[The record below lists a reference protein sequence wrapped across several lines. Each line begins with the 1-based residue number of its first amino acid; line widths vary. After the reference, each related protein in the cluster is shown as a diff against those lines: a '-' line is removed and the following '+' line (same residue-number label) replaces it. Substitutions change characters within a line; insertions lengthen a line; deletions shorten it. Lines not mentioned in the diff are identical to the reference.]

1 VQISTKYR
9 TLVAIIKS
17 SMFNPTTTS
26 ETEVLTRTSVVDYKK
41 NQHRRLILSEL
52 YRSGTASIAELARI
66 IHSSVPSVTSIVEE
80 LVEEKWIVPVGTGIT
95 KQGRK
100 PVLFSLSSDHFYT
113 LVLDVSTHD
122 TKVLIMNLKNEI
134 VLRRDFNLRLEDSS
148 RFLNELIE
156 ITEQTF
162 EESSIPYSNFIALGV
177 SIAGLIDTS
186 KGYNF
191 TYKNLNSNQHSFG
204 LILEEHFKIPVH
216 IINDTKATTLGEH
229 RFGLAQGK
237 DHVLAIY
244 IDWGVGLGIILNGEV
259 FQGASGFAG
268 ELGHIQVVPNGE
280 LCHCGK
286 VGCLDTITSA
296 ASLIRRIKKG
306 LGEGRISRLSAIEI
320 DKIDAE
326 TIIDAAWQG
335 DSFAIDILHDIG
347 MELGKGLSIA
357 IHLFNPEI
365 VIVDGIVAK
374 AGAFITNPI
383 EQAINKYCLTDFR
396 SNLSIVISQLG
407 QEAKWLGT
415 QAYVVEKAIETN

>member
-1 VQISTKYR
+1 
-9 TLVAIIKS
+9 
-17 SMFNPTTTS
+17 MFDSTTS
-26 ETEVLTRTSVVDYKK
+26 SEVDILPKTSVVDYKK
-41 NQHRRLILSEL
+41 SQHRRRILTEL
-52 YRSGTASIAELARI
+52 YRSGTCSIAEMARV

-80 LVEEKWIVPVGTGIT
+80 MVEEKWIVPVGTGVT

-100 PVLFSLSSDHFYT
+100 PVLFSLSTERFYSV
-113 LVLDVSTHD
+113 VLDVNTHD
-122 TKVLIMNLKNEI
+122 TKILILNLKNEVI
-134 VLRRDFNLRLEDSS
+134 MRRDFNLRLEDSPQ
-148 RFLNELIE
+148 FLKSLVEA
-156 ITEQTF
+156 TEQVLR
-162 EESSIPYSNFIALGV
+162 ESNIHYDGFMAMGV
-177 SIAGLIDTS
+177 SVAGLVDAR
-186 KGYNF
+186 KGFNF
-191 TYKNLNSNQHSFG
+191 TYRSLNQNESFG
-204 LILEEHFKIPVH
+204 TFLENYFKFPVYV
-216 IINDTKATTLGEH
+216 INDTKATTLGEH

-244 IDWGVGLGIILNGEV
+244 IDWGVGLGVILNGEV

-306 LGEGRISRLSAIEI
+306 LAEGRISRLSAIEGE
-320 DKIDAE
+320 KIDAE

-335 DSFAIDILHDIG
+335 DSFAIDILHEIG

-365 VIVDGIVAK
+365 IIVDGIVAK

-396 SNLSIVISQLG
+396 NNLTVVISQLG

-415 QAYVVEKAIETN
+415 QAYVVEKVIESI

>member
-1 VQISTKYR
+1 
-9 TLVAIIKS
+9 
-17 SMFNPTTTS
+17 MFDSTTS
-26 ETEVLTRTSVVDYKK
+26 PEVDILPKTSVVDYKK
-41 NQHRRLILSEL
+41 SQHRRRILTEL
-52 YRSGTASIAELARI
+52 YRSGTCSIAEMARV
-66 IHSSVPSVTSIVEE
+66 IHSSVPSVTGIVEE
-80 LVEEKWIVPVGTGIT
+80 MVEEKWIVPVGTGIT

-100 PVLFSLSSDHFYT
+100 PVLFSLSTERYYSI
-113 LVLDVSTHD
+113 VLDVNTHD
-122 TKVLIMNLKNEI
+122 TKILILNLKNEVI
-134 VLRRDFNLRLEDSS
+134 LRRDFNLRLEDSS
-148 RFLNELIE
+148 QFLKSLVDA
-156 ITEQTF
+156 TEQVLG
-162 EESSIPYSNFIALGV
+162 ESNLRYDDFMAMGV
-177 SIAGLIDTS
+177 SVAGLVDAR
-186 KGYNF
+186 KGFNF
-191 TYKNLNSNQHSFG
+191 TYRSLNQNESFG
-204 LILEEHFKIPVH
+204 AYLENYFKFPVYV
-216 IINDTKATTLGEH
+216 INDTKATTLGEH

-244 IDWGVGLGIILNGEV
+244 IDWGVGLGVILNGEV

-306 LGEGRISRLSAIEI
+306 LAEGRISRLSAIEVE
-320 DKIDAE
+320 KIDAE

-335 DSFAIDILHDIG
+335 DSFAIDILHEIG

-365 VIVDGIVAK
+365 IIVDGIVAK

-396 SNLSIVISQLG
+396 NNLTVVISQLG

-415 QAYVVEKAIETN
+415 QAYVVEKIIESN

>member
-1 VQISTKYR
+1 
-9 TLVAIIKS
+9 
-17 SMFNPTTTS
+17 MFDSTTS
-26 ETEVLTRTSVVDYKK
+26 SEVDILPKTSVVDYKK
-41 NQHRRLILSEL
+41 SQHRRRILTEL
-52 YRSGTASIAELARI
+52 YRAGTCSIAEMARV
-66 IHSSVPSVTSIVEE
+66 IHSSVPSVTGIVEE
-80 LVEEKWIVPVGTGIT
+80 MVEEKWIVPVGTGIT

-100 PVLFSLSSDHFYT
+100 PVLFSLSTERYYSI
-113 LVLDVSTHD
+113 VLDVNTHD
-122 TKVLIMNLKNEI
+122 TKILILNLKNEVI
-134 VLRRDFNLRLEDSS
+134 LRRDFNLRLEDSS
-148 RFLNELIE
+148 QFLKSLVDA
-156 ITEQTF
+156 TEHVLR
-162 EESSIPYSNFIALGV
+162 ESNLHYDDFMAMGV
-177 SIAGLIDTS
+177 SVAGLVDAR
-186 KGYNF
+186 KGFNF
-191 TYKNLNSNQHSFG
+191 TYRSLNQNESFG
-204 LILEEHFKIPVH
+204 AYLENYFKFPVYV
-216 IINDTKATTLGEH
+216 INDTKATTLGEH

-237 DHVLAIY
+237 NHVLAIY
-244 IDWGVGLGIILNGEV
+244 IDWGVGLGVILNGEV

-306 LGEGRISRLSAIEI
+306 LAEGRISRLSAIETE
-320 DKIDAE
+320 KIDAE

-335 DSFAIDILHDIG
+335 DSFAIDILHEIG

-365 VIVDGIVAK
+365 IIVDGIVAK

-396 SNLSIVISQLG
+396 NNLTVVISQLG

-415 QAYVVEKAIETN
+415 QAYVVEKVIESI

>member
-1 VQISTKYR
+1 
-9 TLVAIIKS
+9 
-17 SMFNPTTTS
+17 MFDSTTS
-26 ETEVLTRTSVVDYKK
+26 SEVDFQPKTSVVDYKK
-41 NQHRRLILSEL
+41 SQHRRRILTEL
-52 YRSGTASIAELARI
+52 YRSGTCSIAEMARV

-80 LVEEKWIVPVGTGIT
+80 MVEEKWIVPVGTGIT

-100 PVLFSLSSDHFYT
+100 PVLFSLSTERYYSI
-113 LVLDVSTHD
+113 VLDVNTHD
-122 TKVLIMNLKNEI
+122 TKILILNLKNEVI
-134 VLRRDFNLRLEDSS
+134 LRRDFNLRLEDSS
-148 RFLNELIE
+148 KFLNSLVEA
-156 ITEQTF
+156 TEQVLR
-162 EESSIPYSNFIALGV
+162 ESNIRYDDFMAMGV
-177 SIAGLIDTS
+177 SVAGLVDAR
-186 KGYNF
+186 KGFNF
-191 TYKNLNSNQHSFG
+191 TYRSLNQNESFG
-204 LILEEHFKIPVH
+204 TFLENYFKFPVYV
-216 IINDTKATTLGEH
+216 INDTKATTLGEH

-244 IDWGVGLGIILNGEV
+244 IDWGVGLGVILNGEV

-306 LGEGRISRLSAIEI
+306 LSEGRISRLSAIEGE
-320 DKIDAE
+320 KIDAE
-326 TIIDAAWQG
+326 TIIEAAWQG
-335 DSFAIDILHDIG
+335 DSFAIDILHEIG

-365 VIVDGIVAK
+365 IIVDGIVAK

-396 SNLSIVISQLG
+396 NNLTVVISQLG

-415 QAYVVEKAIETN
+415 QAYVVEKVIESN

>member
-1 VQISTKYR
+1 
-9 TLVAIIKS
+9 
-17 SMFNPTTTS
+17 MFDSTTS
-26 ETEVLTRTSVVDYKK
+26 SEVDILPKTSVVDYKK
-41 NQHRRLILSEL
+41 SQHRRRILTEL
-52 YRSGTASIAELARI
+52 YRSGTCSIAEMARV

-80 LVEEKWIVPVGTGIT
+80 MVDEKWIVPVGTGVT

-100 PVLFSLSSDHFYT
+100 PVLFSLSTERFYSV
-113 LVLDVSTHD
+113 VLDVNTHD
-122 TKVLIMNLKNEI
+122 TKILILNLKNEVI
-134 VLRRDFNLRLEDSS
+134 MRRDFNLRLEDSPQ
-148 RFLNELIE
+148 FLKSLVEA
-156 ITEQTF
+156 TEQVLR
-162 EESSIPYSNFIALGV
+162 ESNIHYDGFMAMGV
-177 SIAGLIDTS
+177 SVAGLVDAR
-186 KGYNF
+186 KGFNF
-191 TYKNLNSNQHSFG
+191 TYRSLNQNESFG
-204 LILEEHFKIPVH
+204 AFLENYFKFPVYV
-216 IINDTKATTLGEH
+216 INDTKATTLGEH

-244 IDWGVGLGIILNGEV
+244 IDWGVGLGVILNGEV

-306 LGEGRISRLSAIEI
+306 LAEGRISRLSAIEGE
-320 DKIDAE
+320 KIDAE

-335 DSFAIDILHDIG
+335 DSFAIDILHEIG

-365 VIVDGIVAK
+365 IIVDGIVAK

-396 SNLSIVISQLG
+396 NNLTVVISQLG

-415 QAYVVEKAIETN
+415 QAYVVEKVIESI

>member
-1 VQISTKYR
+1 
-9 TLVAIIKS
+9 
-17 SMFNPTTTS
+17 MFDSTTS
-26 ETEVLTRTSVVDYKK
+26 SEVDILPKTSVVDYKK
-41 NQHRRLILSEL
+41 SQHRRRILTEL
-52 YRSGTASIAELARI
+52 YRSGTCSIAEMARV

-80 LVEEKWIVPVGTGIT
+80 MVEEKWIVPVGTGVT

-100 PVLFSLSSDHFYT
+100 PVLFSLSTERFYSV
-113 LVLDVSTHD
+113 VLDVNTHD
-122 TKVLIMNLKNEI
+122 TKILILNLKNEVI
-134 VLRRDFNLRLEDSS
+134 MRRDFNLRLEDSPQ
-148 RFLNELIE
+148 FLKSLVEA
-156 ITEQTF
+156 TEQVLR
-162 EESSIPYSNFIALGV
+162 ESNIHYDGFMAMGV
-177 SIAGLIDTS
+177 SVAGLVDAR
-186 KGYNF
+186 KGFNF
-191 TYKNLNSNQHSFG
+191 TYRSLNQNESFG
-204 LILEEHFKIPVH
+204 AFLENYFKFPVYV
-216 IINDTKATTLGEH
+216 INDTKATTLGEH

-244 IDWGVGLGIILNGEV
+244 IDWGVGLGVILNGEV

-306 LGEGRISRLSAIEI
+306 LAEGRISRLSAIEGE
-320 DKIDAE
+320 KIDAE

-335 DSFAIDILHDIG
+335 DSFAIDILHEIG

-365 VIVDGIVAK
+365 IIVDGIVAK

-396 SNLSIVISQLG
+396 NNLTVVISQLG

-415 QAYVVEKAIETN
+415 QAYVVEKVIESI

>member
-1 VQISTKYR
+1 
-9 TLVAIIKS
+9 
-17 SMFNPTTTS
+17 MFDSTTS
-26 ETEVLTRTSVVDYKK
+26 SEVDILPKTSVVDYKK
-41 NQHRRLILSEL
+41 SQHRRRILTEL
-52 YRSGTASIAELARI
+52 YRAGTCSIAEMARV
-66 IHSSVPSVTSIVEE
+66 IHSSVPSVTGIVEE
-80 LVEEKWIVPVGTGIT
+80 MVEEKWIVPVGTGIT

-100 PVLFSLSSDHFYT
+100 PVLFSLSTERYYSI
-113 LVLDVSTHD
+113 VLDVNTHD
-122 TKVLIMNLKNEI
+122 TKILVLNLKNEVI
-134 VLRRDFNLRLEDSS
+134 LRRDFNLRLEDSS
-148 RFLNELIE
+148 QFLKSLVDA
-156 ITEQTF
+156 TEQVLR
-162 EESSIPYSNFIALGV
+162 ESNLRYDDFMAMGV
-177 SIAGLIDTS
+177 SVAGLVDAR
-186 KGYNF
+186 KGFNF
-191 TYKNLNSNQHSFG
+191 TYRSLNQNESFG
-204 LILEEHFKIPVH
+204 AYLENYFKFPVYV
-216 IINDTKATTLGEH
+216 INDTKATTLGEH

-237 DHVLAIY
+237 NHVLAIY
-244 IDWGVGLGIILNGEV
+244 IDWGVGLGVILNGEV

-306 LGEGRISRLSAIEI
+306 LAEGRISRLSAIEAE
-320 DKIDAE
+320 KIDAE

-335 DSFAIDILHDIG
+335 DSFAIDILHEIG

-365 VIVDGIVAK
+365 IIVDGIVAK

-396 SNLSIVISQLG
+396 NNLAVVISQLG

-415 QAYVVEKAIETN
+415 QAYVVEKVIESI

>member
-1 VQISTKYR
+1 
-9 TLVAIIKS
+9 
-17 SMFNPTTTS
+17 MFDSTTS
-26 ETEVLTRTSVVDYKK
+26 SEVDILPKTSVVDYKK
-41 NQHRRLILSEL
+41 SQHRRRILTEL
-52 YRSGTASIAELARI
+52 YRSGTCSIAEMARV

-80 LVEEKWIVPVGTGIT
+80 MVEEKWIVPVGTGVT

-100 PVLFSLSSDHFYT
+100 PVLFSLSTERFYSV
-113 LVLDVSTHD
+113 VLDVNTHD
-122 TKVLIMNLKNEI
+122 TKILILNLKNEVI
-134 VLRRDFNLRLEDSS
+134 LRRDFNLRLEDSPQ
-148 RFLNELIE
+148 FLKSLVEA
-156 ITEQTF
+156 TEQVLR
-162 EESSIPYSNFIALGV
+162 ESNIHYDGFMAMGV
-177 SIAGLIDTS
+177 SVAGLVDAR
-186 KGYNF
+186 KGFNF
-191 TYKNLNSNQHSFG
+191 TYRSLNQNESFG
-204 LILEEHFKIPVH
+204 AFLENYFKFPVYV
-216 IINDTKATTLGEH
+216 INDTKATTLGEH

-244 IDWGVGLGIILNGEV
+244 IDWGVGLGVILNGEV

-306 LGEGRISRLSAIEI
+306 LAEGRISRLSAIEGE
-320 DKIDAE
+320 KIDAE

-335 DSFAIDILHDIG
+335 DSFAIDILHEIG

-365 VIVDGIVAK
+365 IIVDGIVAK

-396 SNLSIVISQLG
+396 NNLTVVISQLG

-415 QAYVVEKAIETN
+415 QAYVVEKVIENI

>member
-1 VQISTKYR
+1 
-9 TLVAIIKS
+9 
-17 SMFNPTTTS
+17 MFDSTTS
-26 ETEVLTRTSVVDYKK
+26 SEVDILPKTSVVDYKK
-41 NQHRRLILSEL
+41 SQHRRRILTEL
-52 YRSGTASIAELARI
+52 YRAGTCSIAEMARV
-66 IHSSVPSVTSIVEE
+66 IHSSVPSVTGIVEE
-80 LVEEKWIVPVGTGIT
+80 MVEEKWIVPVGTGIT

-100 PVLFSLSSDHFYT
+100 PVLFSLSTERYYSI
-113 LVLDVSTHD
+113 VLDVNTHD
-122 TKVLIMNLKNEI
+122 TKILILNLKNEVI
-134 VLRRDFNLRLEDSS
+134 LRRDFNLRLEDSS
-148 RFLNELIE
+148 QFLKSLVDA
-156 ITEQTF
+156 TEHVLR
-162 EESSIPYSNFIALGV
+162 ESNLRYDDFMAMGV
-177 SIAGLIDTS
+177 SVAGLVDAR
-186 KGYNF
+186 KGFNF
-191 TYKNLNSNQHSFG
+191 TYRSLNQNESFG
-204 LILEEHFKIPVH
+204 AYLENYFKFPVYV
-216 IINDTKATTLGEH
+216 INDTKATTLGEH

-237 DHVLAIY
+237 NHVLAIY
-244 IDWGVGLGIILNGEV
+244 IDWGVGLGVILNGEV

-306 LGEGRISRLSAIEI
+306 LAEGRISRLSAIEAE
-320 DKIDAE
+320 KIDAE

-335 DSFAIDILHDIG
+335 DSFAIDILHEIG

-365 VIVDGIVAK
+365 IIVDGIVAK

-396 SNLSIVISQLG
+396 NNLTVVISQLG

-415 QAYVVEKAIETN
+415 QAYVVEKVIESI

>member
-1 VQISTKYR
+1 
-9 TLVAIIKS
+9 
-17 SMFNPTTTS
+17 MFDSTTS
-26 ETEVLTRTSVVDYKK
+26 SEVDILPKTSVVDYKK
-41 NQHRRLILSEL
+41 SQHRRRILTEL
-52 YRSGTASIAELARI
+52 YRSGTCSIAEMARV

-80 LVEEKWIVPVGTGIT
+80 MVEEKWIVPVGTGVT

-100 PVLFSLSSDHFYT
+100 PVLFSLSTERFYSV
-113 LVLDVSTHD
+113 VLDVNTHD
-122 TKVLIMNLKNEI
+122 TKILILNLKNEVI
-134 VLRRDFNLRLEDSS
+134 LRRDFNLRLEDSPQ
-148 RFLNELIE
+148 FLKSLVEA
-156 ITEQTF
+156 TEQVLR
-162 EESSIPYSNFIALGV
+162 ESNINYDGFMAMGV
-177 SIAGLIDTS
+177 SVAGLVDAR
-186 KGYNF
+186 KGFNF
-191 TYKNLNSNQHSFG
+191 TYRSLNQNESFG
-204 LILEEHFKIPVH
+204 TFLENYFKFPVYV
-216 IINDTKATTLGEH
+216 INDTKATTLGEH

-244 IDWGVGLGIILNGEV
+244 IDWGVGLGVILNGEV

-306 LGEGRISRLSAIEI
+306 LAEGRISRLSAIEGE
-320 DKIDAE
+320 KIDAE

-335 DSFAIDILHDIG
+335 DSFAIDILHEIG

-365 VIVDGIVAK
+365 IIVDGIVAK

-396 SNLSIVISQLG
+396 NNLTVVISQLG

-415 QAYVVEKAIETN
+415 QAYVVEKVIESI

>member
-1 VQISTKYR
+1 
-9 TLVAIIKS
+9 
-17 SMFNPTTTS
+17 MFDPTTSS
-26 ETEVLTRTSVVDYKK
+26 EVDIFPKTSVVDYKK
-41 NQHRRLILSEL
+41 SQHRRRILIEL
-52 YRSGTASIAELARI
+52 YRSGTSSIAELARV

-80 LVEEKWIVPVGTGIT
+80 MIEEKWIVPVGTGIT

-100 PVLFSLSSDHFYT
+100 PVLFSLSTERYYVV
-113 LVLDVSTHD
+113 VLDVSTHD
-122 TKVLIMNLKNEI
+122 TKVLIMNLKNEV
-134 VLRRDFNLRLEDSS
+134 VLRRDFDLRLEDSP
-148 RFLNELIE
+148 RFLNALINA
-156 ITEQTF
+156 TE
-162 EESSIPYSNFIALGV
+162 EVLKESNIRYDDFMAMGV
-177 SIAGLIDTS
+177 SVAGLVDTR

-191 TYKNLNSNQHSFG
+191 TYRSLNQSENSFG
-204 LILEEHFKIPVH
+204 STLERYFNFPVYV
-216 IINDTKATTLGEH
+216 INDTKATTLGEH

-244 IDWGVGLGIILNGEV
+244 IDWGVGLGVILNGEV

-306 LGEGRISRLSAIEI
+306 LAEGRISRLSAIEM

-335 DSFAIDILHDIG
+335 DSFAIDILHEIG

-365 VIVDGIVAK
+365 IIVDGVVAK

-396 SNLSIVISQLG
+396 SNLTVVISQLG
-407 QEAKWLGT
+407 QEAKWMGT
-415 QAYVVEKAIETN
+415 QAYVVEKVIESN

>member
-1 VQISTKYR
+1 
-9 TLVAIIKS
+9 
-17 SMFNPTTTS
+17 MFDPTTLS
-26 ETEVLTRTSVVDYKK
+26 EVDVLPKTSVVDYKK
-41 NQHRRLILSEL
+41 SQHRRRILTEL
-52 YRSGTASIAELARI
+52 YRSGTSSIADLARV

-80 LVEEKWIVPVGTGIT
+80 MVEEKWIVPVGTGIT

-100 PVLFSLSSDHFYT
+100 PVLFSLSTERYYVV
-113 LVLDVSTHD
+113 VLDVNTHD
-122 TKVLIMNLKNEI
+122 TKVLIMNLKNEV
-134 VLRRDFNLRLEDSS
+134 VLRHDFNIRLEDSP
-148 RFLNELIE
+148 RFLDTLIDV
-156 ITEQTF
+156 TEQVLQ
-162 EESSIPYSNFIALGV
+162 ESNIRYGDFMAMGV
-177 SIAGLIDTS
+177 SVAGLVDTR

-191 TYKNLNSNQHSFG
+191 TYRSLNQSEYSFG
-204 LILEEHFKIPVH
+204 SILENHFKFPVYV
-216 IINDTKATTLGEH
+216 INDTKATTLGEH

-244 IDWGVGLGIILNGEV
+244 IDWGVGLGVILNGEV

-306 LGEGRISRLSAIEI
+306 LGDGRISRLSAIEI
-320 DKIDAE
+320 EKIDAE
-326 TIIDAAWQG
+326 IIIEAAWQG
-335 DSFAIDILHDIG
+335 DSFAIDILHEIG

-365 VIVDGIVAK
+365 IIVDGIVAK

-396 SNLSIVISQLG
+396 SNLNVVISQLG
-407 QEAKWLGT
+407 QEAKWMGT
-415 QAYVVEKAIETN
+415 QAYVVEKVIEHH

>member
-1 VQISTKYR
+1 M
-9 TLVAIIKS
+9 A
-17 SMFNPTTTS
+17 M
-26 ETEVLTRTSVVDYKK
+26 
-41 NQHRRLILSEL
+41 
-52 YRSGTASIAELARI
+52 
-66 IHSSVPSVTSIVEE
+66 
-80 LVEEKWIVPVGTGIT
+80 
-95 KQGRK
+95 
-100 PVLFSLSSDHFYT
+100 
-113 LVLDVSTHD
+113 
-122 TKVLIMNLKNEI
+122 
-134 VLRRDFNLRLEDSS
+134 
-148 RFLNELIE
+148 
-156 ITEQTF
+156 
-162 EESSIPYSNFIALGV
+162 GV
-177 SIAGLIDTS
+177 SVAGLVDAR
-186 KGYNF
+186 KGFNF
-191 TYKNLNSNQHSFG
+191 TYRSLNQNESFG
-204 LILEEHFKIPVH
+204 AFLENYFKFPVYV
-216 IINDTKATTLGEH
+216 INDTKATTLGEH

-244 IDWGVGLGIILNGEV
+244 IDWGVGLGVILNGEV

-306 LGEGRISRLSAIEI
+306 LAEGRISRLSAIEGE
-320 DKIDAE
+320 KIDAE

-335 DSFAIDILHDIG
+335 DSFAIDILHEIG

-365 VIVDGIVAK
+365 IIVDGIVAK

-396 SNLSIVISQLG
+396 NNLTVVISQLG

-415 QAYVVEKAIETN
+415 QAYVVEKVIESI

>member
-1 VQISTKYR
+1 MFDSAT
-9 TLVAIIKS
+9 S
-17 SMFNPTTTS
+17 S
-26 ETEVLTRTSVVDYKK
+26 EVDILPKTSVVDYKK
-41 NQHRRLILSEL
+41 SQHRRRILTEL
-52 YRSGTASIAELARI
+52 YRSGTCSIAEMARV

-80 LVEEKWIVPVGTGIT
+80 MVEEKWIVPVGTGIT

-100 PVLFSLSSDHFYT
+100 PVLFSLSTERFYVI
-113 LVLDVSTHD
+113 VLDVSTHD
-122 TKVLIMNLKNEI
+122 TKVLILNLKNEI
-134 VLRRDFNLRLEDSS
+134 VLRRDFNLRLEDSAQ
-148 RFLNELIE
+148 FLNRLIE
-156 ITEQTF
+156 ITDQVLQ
-162 EESSIPYSNFIALGV
+162 ESNIRYGDFMAMGV
-177 SIAGLIDTS
+177 SVAGLVDTR
-186 KGYNF
+186 KGFNF
-191 TYKNLNSNQHSFG
+191 TYRSLNQSENSFG
-204 LILEEHFKIPVH
+204 SFLENHFKFPVYV
-216 IINDTKATTLGEH
+216 INDTKATTLGEH

-244 IDWGVGLGIILNGEV
+244 IDWGVGLGVILNGEV

-306 LGEGRISRLSAIEI
+306 LSEGRISRLSAIEGE
-320 DKIDAE
+320 KIDAE

-335 DSFAIDILHDIG
+335 DSFAIDILHEIG

-365 VIVDGIVAK
+365 IIVDGIVAK

-396 SNLSIVISQLG
+396 SNLNVVISQLG

-415 QAYVVEKAIETN
+415 QAYVVEKVIESN

>member
-1 VQISTKYR
+1 
-9 TLVAIIKS
+9 
-17 SMFNPTTTS
+17 MFDSTTS
-26 ETEVLTRTSVVDYKK
+26 SEVDILPKTSVVDYKK
-41 NQHRRLILSEL
+41 SQHRRRILTEL
-52 YRSGTASIAELARI
+52 YRSGTCSIAEMARV

-80 LVEEKWIVPVGTGIT
+80 MVEEKWIVPVGTGVT

-100 PVLFSLSSDHFYT
+100 PVLFSLSTERFYSV
-113 LVLDVSTHD
+113 VLDVNTHD
-122 TKVLIMNLKNEI
+122 TKILILNLKNEVI
-134 VLRRDFNLRLEDSS
+134 MRRDFNLRLEDSPQ
-148 RFLNELIE
+148 FLKSLVEA
-156 ITEQTF
+156 TEQVLK
-162 EESSIPYSNFIALGV
+162 ESNIHYDGFMAMGV
-177 SIAGLIDTS
+177 SVAGLVDAR
-186 KGYNF
+186 KGFNF
-191 TYKNLNSNQHSFG
+191 TYRSLNQNESFG
-204 LILEEHFKIPVH
+204 AFLENYFKFPVYV
-216 IINDTKATTLGEH
+216 INDTKATTLGEH

-244 IDWGVGLGIILNGEV
+244 IDWGVGLGVILNGEV

-306 LGEGRISRLSAIEI
+306 LAEGRISRLSAIEGE
-320 DKIDAE
+320 KIDAE

-335 DSFAIDILHDIG
+335 DSFAIDILHEIG

-365 VIVDGIVAK
+365 IIVDGIVAK

-396 SNLSIVISQLG
+396 NNLTVVISQLG

-415 QAYVVEKAIETN
+415 QAYVVEKVIESI